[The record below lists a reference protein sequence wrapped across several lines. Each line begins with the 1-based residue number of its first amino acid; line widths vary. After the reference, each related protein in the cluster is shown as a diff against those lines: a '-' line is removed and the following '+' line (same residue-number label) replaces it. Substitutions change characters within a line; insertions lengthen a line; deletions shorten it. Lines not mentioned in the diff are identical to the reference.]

1 MSSQSSKS
9 LPHIIFLFPDQLRS
23 DFLSAYGHP
32 AIQTPNIDRLAA
44 SGTIFRQNFTTSPL
58 CGPARH
64 SMAKGL
70 YPHNS
75 NCWEDPDCME
85 PDADTYMRRLQTTGY
100 RTCLVG
106 KAHFYRQQNVDLKP
120 FEGFMHGLGF
130 EDVYETGGSW
140 SNLGARTIYDDYL
153 KGVGDG
159 SDEKLY
165 AYYRYLDRLPDVK
178 RRFIAE
184 PSPLP
189 QEHVLDSFIGKTA
202 VDYIDRYDDERPCFL
217 FVGFQGPHEPWDA
230 PEPYASMYKPQ
241 DFAQPISELPQ
252 GDWLPQAAHEYAQY
266 AQYFQPERRE
276 ALREVRANYCGKISL
291 IDAWIG
297 RILDACA
304 HKGWLENTVILFAS
318 DHGDMLGDLNRI
330 SKSMFFEGAI
340 RVPLIVSIPDG
351 PRGSSVS
358 SMTELIDV
366 YPTILESAGCAIE
379 EHRDGQSLVPLIR
392 GETHA
397 LRDDVLGEVHVHTM
411 IRTADW
417 KYVADNSGAGL
428 QLFDLKNDPGEQR
441 NLVGHR
447 DYTAQEAHMRERML
461 RRLLKSQFHSSNRD
475 PKFSAH
481 VAVS

>member
-1 MSSQSSKS
+1 MSSSSNTS
-9 LPHIIFLFPDQLRS
+9 RPHILFLFPDQLRS
-23 DFLSAYGHP
+23 DFLSVYGHP
-32 AIQTPNIDRLAA
+32 VIQTPNIDRLAA
-44 SGTIFRQNFTTSPL
+44 SGTVFRENFTTSPI

-85 PDADTYMRRLQTTGY
+85 PEADTYMKRLQAAGY

-106 KAHFYRQQNVDLKP
+106 KAHFYRQENVDLKP
-120 FEGFMHGLGF
+120 FEAFMHGLGF
-130 EDVYETGGSW
+130 EDLYETGGSW
-140 SNLGARTIYDDYL
+140 SNVGAQTIYDDYL
-153 KGVGDG
+153 KGIGDG

-165 AYYRYLDRLPDVK
+165 AYYRHLDALPDVK

-184 PSPLP
+184 ASPLL

-202 VDYIDRYDDERPCFL
+202 VDYIDGYEDERPCFL

-230 PEPYASMYKPQ
+230 PEPYASMYNPQ
-241 DFAQPISELPQ
+241 DFAEPIRELPH
-252 GDWLPQAAHEYAQY
+252 GEWLPPVACEYAHY
-266 AQYFQPERRE
+266 AQYFQPERPE
-276 ALREVRANYCGKISL
+276 ALKEVRANYSGKISL

-297 RILDACA
+297 RILDAYA
-304 HKGWLENTVILFAS
+304 RKGWLENTVILFAS

-340 RVPLIVSIPDG
+340 RVPLIVRAPECPQG
-351 PRGSSVS
+351 RSVS
-358 SMTELIDV
+358 SLTELIDV
-366 YPTILESAGCAIE
+366 YPTILESAGCALDKY
-379 EHRDGQSLVPLIR
+379 RDGLSLLPLVR
-392 GETHA
+392 GQAQA

-417 KYVADNSGAGL
+417 KYVADNSGEGL
-428 QLFDLKNDPGEQR
+428 QLFDLQHDPGEQR

-447 DYTAQEAHMRERML
+447 DFASQEARMRERLL
-461 RRLLKSQFHSSNRD
+461 RRVLQNQFHSSDRD

-481 VAVS
+481 TPVS